1 MAENR
6 TFTLVGKFDDQIT
19 PSLKKLNR
27 TFAAFEKVINRGMGR
42 SFRELNK
49 DLRSFA
55 KDLDSIGDI
64 FDRKATRGVDRFRDG
79 IKAAGEDARVLG
91 RNLSDA
97 SKLGDGF
104 GAGMKDGIRAAQ
116 SEAKVLGDILKA
128 NALIKVGEGVGNAM
142 SVGARSTIGILS
154 KGMGFVGKQFSAAVK
169 DELEDMQA
177 RGSLF
182 GSLKKSGVFKGTTAE
197 EDTRDYRQT
206 KRISRINEEVIGNIV
221 RESPVSTATVSTLN
235 RQLTDNLLP
244 QMLKSRGITNLGT
257 QSEAQLEQTFKGT
270 QGKEGVG
277 TELAKLYEQMATL
290 MPSPQY
296 AKMGAMGFTQALT
309 SGTINRQLA
318 IFEGN
323 PVLVEALKTID
334 GGIAATSDIGKR
346 VQILKKAL
354 EVASPTMMLD
364 EMRLSV
370 AGGMQSIGDTLTN
383 PNVGILSFAMEV
395 QGQGKKSL
403 EDFGKVNGK
412 VVKNSAYALKLADFQ
427 KKQDER
433 KAEMLKKGNDLQAI
447 QTLQEKQRKDYI
459 EKLDDILKNANSPL
473 ERIGVSLS
481 PVLQSIAGMLNAM
494 GSVFMGPVNA
504 AMKTLDIVFAQ
515 LTINIDNIAS
525 KMRAG
530 EYNGAEG
537 IGRLFRE
544 ITKTI
549 ANIFD
554 PAGLGAAA
562 GEGIDKMFA
571 DFMKG
576 FNSKGLDGVSG
587 SEYLNTAIKG
597 IQTMIMKLLFTEG
610 DITKGLTPLG
620 DGLGKIFL
628 LLSAPAFVNAL
639 VMGLVPL
646 AIQGM
651 GGMLFGTLK
660 GLGPKLAAGKA
671 AKEAA
676 KLATAQKAAAAART
690 ASFGGMALGAAPVAA
705 AGAAG
710 GGGAAAAG
718 GGAAVAGGLA
728 SIPVVGWVAA
738 LAATVVIFE
747 GPIMAL
753 TNTLQDIGKKMQESS
768 NWLTSS
774 FGQVVQ
780 GIGQLFGGITKF
792 FNGLWEIVSGLIMGD
807 TDRVIAGIKK
817 LFSGIVDTLVGVVRL
832 IGGMG
837 GVVVGAI
844 RNIFTTI
851 ANVLNRAAPPAKA
864 IVKGKDGKV
873 RIPMSSIFTQ
883 MQNTPSWA
891 GAKGSANPFMGNL
904 GQAINYEMSNK
915 PSGSKLVVAN
925 SSETIIPA
933 AGGNGGG
940 MVDFV
945 RTMYSGFTSV
955 VAALTRVQQAQEKN
969 LGQIN
974 QTLVVNQ
981 QQTNTRLAKLETK
994 FSVPGMGSVGGV
1006 DSFTPMARGHGLTM
1020 TSGNRPGDKGW
1031 HGVNRARD
1039 YSNGSG
1045 PTPQMLAFA
1054 RFLSSS
1060 YGSNLK
1066 ELIYTPLGFSIKN
1079 GQRVPPYA
1087 RAGHYNHVHVA
1098 YARGAGTPAF
1108 FSSQREAMAWENK
1121 ATLGNVKVS
1130 SITSN
1135 SSEGMGAGVTVNAPI
1150 TIHQQP
1156 GQNSEQLAALVAM
1169 ELAGAIRQARSSSMY
1184 V

>member
-1 MAENR
+1 MADNR
-6 TFTLVGKFDDQIT
+6 TFTLIGKFDDQIT
-19 PSLKKLNR
+19 PQLKKLNR
-27 TFAAFEKVINRGMGR
+27 TFAAFEKTINRGMGR

-64 FDRKATRGVDRFRDG
+64 FDRKAARGLNRFRDG
-79 IKAAGEDARVLG
+79 IKAASEDARLLG
-91 RNLSDA
+91 KTLGDA
-97 SKLGDGF
+97 SQVGDNF

-128 NALIKVGEGVGNAM
+128 NALIQVGQGVSNAL
-142 SVGARSTIGILS
+142 GAGAASTLGVLQ
-154 KGMGFVGKQFSAAVK
+154 KGAGFFAKQFRAAVQ

-177 RGSLF
+177 RGSLY
-182 GSLKKSGVFKGTTAE
+182 GSLKKQGVFVGKTE
-197 EDTRDYRQT
+197 KEQTRDYRQT

-244 QMLKSRGITNLGT
+244 LMLKSRGITNLGT
-257 QSEAQLEQTFKGT
+257 QSEAELEKTFG
-270 QGKEGVG
+270 GKKGVG
-277 TELAKLYEQMATL
+277 TELAKLYEQMAML

-296 AKMGAMGFTQALT
+296 ARMGAMGFTQAIT

-334 GGIAATSDIGKR
+334 GGIQATSDIGKR
-346 VQILKKAL
+346 VQIIKKAL
-354 EVASPTMMLD
+354 EVAAPTMMLE
-364 EMRLSV
+364 EMRMSV
-370 AGGMQSIGDTLTN
+370 AGGLQAVQDTLTN
-383 PNVGILSFAMEV
+383 PSVGILSMAMEV
-395 QGQGKKSL
+395 AGQGKRTM
-403 EDFGKVNGK
+403 EDFGKINGK
-412 VVKNSAYALKLADFQ
+412 IVKGSAYEMRLADMR
-427 KKQDER
+427 KKQIER
-433 KAEMLKKGNDLQAI
+433 MGPRESWNAAQKEKALLEEQAFI
-447 QTLQEKQRKDYI
+447 D
-459 EKLDDILKNANSPL
+459 KLDDILANANTPL
-473 ERIGVSLS
+473 ERIAVSLA
-481 PVLQSIAGMLNAM
+481 PVLQSVSGVLNAM
-494 GSVFMGPVNA
+494 GSIFMGPVNG
-504 AMKTLDIVFAQ
+504 AMKVLDTVFAKLSLTLDNLASDLRGKTRTVPEAFGRMVGEIFKAFAN
-515 LTINIDNIAS
+515 L
-525 KMRAG
+525 
-530 EYNGAEG
+530 
-537 IGRLFRE
+537 
-544 ITKTI
+544 
-549 ANIFD
+549 FD
-554 PAGLGAAA
+554 PTTVGKEAGSA
-562 GEGIDKMFA
+562 IDKMFA
-571 DFMKG
+571 DFKKG
-576 FNSKGLDGVSG
+576 FDSVDGSKWMKMVVDGLND
-587 SEYLNTAIKG
+587 I
-597 IQTMIMKLLFTEG
+597 IMRLLFNEG
-610 DITKGLTPLG
+610 DIMKGVTPLG
-620 DGLGKIFL
+620 DGLAKIFL
-628 LLSAPAFVNAL
+628 LLSAPAFISAL
-639 VMGLVPL
+639 ISGLVPVAL
-646 AIQGM
+646 LSM
-651 GGMLFGTLK
+651 GDMLKTVFAGV
-660 GLGPKLAAGKA
+660 GPKVVKA
-671 AKEAA
+671 NATSKAA
-676 KLATAQKAAAAART
+676 KLATAQKAAAAARN
-690 ASFGGMALGAAPVAA
+690 ASIASMALGAAP
-705 AGAAG
+705 
-710 GGGAAAAG
+710 AAAG
-718 GGAAVAGGLA
+718 GAGGGVAAAGGLA
-728 SIPVVGWVAA
+728 SIPVAGWVAA

-753 TNTLQDIGKKMQESS
+753 TDTLQRIGKGMQESS

-780 GIGQLFGGITKF
+780 GIGQLFGGVTQF
-792 FNGLWEIVSGLIMGD
+792 FNGLWEVVSGLFSGD
-807 TDRVIAGIKK
+807 ADRVVAGIKK
-817 LFSGIVDTLVGVVRL
+817 LLTGIVNILVG
-832 IGGMG
+832 IGRTVGGLG

-844 RNIFTTI
+844 GNLFNTI
-851 ANVLNRAAPPAKA
+851 AELLRRAANYVDFLN
-864 IVKGKDGKV
+864 I
-873 RIPMSSIFTQ
+873 IPDEG
-883 MQNTPSWA
+883 P
-891 GAKGSANPFMGNL
+891 AKGSKSRWNPQTKQTEVLTSTGWVPAVSRYAGSL
-904 GQAINYEMSNK
+904 GDAVSQEMRMK
-915 PSGSKLVVAN
+915 PSGSSLVIAN

-974 QTLVVNQ
+974 QTLIVNQ

-1006 DSFTPMARGHGLTM
+1006 DSFTSMASSYGLTM
-1020 TSGNRPGDKGW
+1020 TSGNRPGDDGW

-1054 RFLSSS
+1054 RFLVSN

-1098 YARGAGTPAF
+1098 YALGAGMPAF
-1108 FSSQREAMAWENK
+1108 FSSQRAAMDWERK

-1135 SSEGMGAGVTVNAPI
+1135 SSEGMGGAVSVNAPI
-1150 TIHQQP
+1150 TIYQQP

-1169 ELAGAIRQARSSSMY
+1169 ELSNAINQARSSSMY

>member
-27 TFAAFEKVINRGMGR
+27 TFAAFERTINRGMGR
-42 SFRELNK
+42 SFRDLNK

-64 FDRKATRGVDRFRDG
+64 FDRKATRGVNRFRDG

-104 GAGMKDGIRAAQ
+104 GAGMKDGVRAAQ

-128 NALIKVGEGVGNAM
+128 NALIKVGEGVSRAGSAGFQGGM
-142 SVGARSTIGILS
+142 RGIGMIY
-154 KGMGFVGKQFSAAVK
+154 QFIAKRAKEAAV
-169 DELEDMQA
+169 DQLQDIQA

-182 GSLKKSGVFKGTTAE
+182 GSLNKEQLFSNAKNIKDEKQLADINEKNYDTT
-197 EDTRDYRQT
+197 RS
-206 KRISRINEEVIGNIV
+206 ISRAM
-221 RESPVSTATVSTLN
+221 ESSIADVVKSSTVSTATINILS
-235 RQLTDNLLP
+235 RQLSDNLLP
-244 QMLKSRGITNLGT
+244 SLLKAEGVTDLSKFEGPEGRK
-257 QSEAQLEQTFKGT
+257 QLDAIMQGEGGKKGV
-270 QGKEGVG
+270 GKE
-277 TELAKLYEQMATL
+277 LATLYEQMGSIIT
-290 MPSPQY
+290 SPQF
-296 AKMGAMGFTQALT
+296 APQAAMGFTQYIGQ
-309 SGTINRQLA
+309 GTVNRQLSV
-318 IFEGN
+318 FENN
-323 PVLVEALKTID
+323 PVLVDALKKYAIEFGSTTEGRIK
-334 GGIAATSDIGKR
+334 A
-346 VQILKKAL
+346 LKKAL
-354 EVASPTMMLD
+354 EVAMPEAALQEARTTII
-364 EMRLSV
+364 
-370 AGGMQSIGDTLTN
+370 GGVQSIGDTLTN
-383 PNVGILSFAMEV
+383 ASAGILSMGADIAG
-395 QGQGKKSL
+395 QGQKTLAMATANGSLKLQLETFERRQDEQRKAWLAEGAKTDKQLADRKKMEADQLLKFSKGMTRL
-403 EDFGKVNGK
+403 YENADSPIEIVAASFGP
-412 VVKNSAYALKLADFQ
+412 LMQKLADLLGSIGNVFIGPVTAIMDKLQ
-427 KKQDER
+427 LPLAQLMDNVDSIASNIRAGKPVGEQLGRLVGEFF
-433 KAEMLKKGNDLQAI
+433 KAFATLFTPGSVAEQGGSAI
-447 QTLQEKQRKDYI
+447 QKFFKDFADGFKEVKGQEYLGTIMKGI
-459 EKLDDILKNANSPL
+459 SNFLMNVIFNE
-473 ERIGVSLS
+473 G
-481 PVLQSIAGMLNAM
+481 
-494 GSVFMGPVNA
+494 NA
-504 AMKTLDIVFAQ
+504 A
-515 LTINIDNIAS
+515 
-525 KMRAG
+525 
-530 EYNGAEG
+530 Y
-537 IGRLFRE
+537 
-544 ITKTI
+544 
-549 ANIFD
+549 
-554 PAGLGAAA
+554 
-562 GEGIDKMFA
+562 
-571 DFMKG
+571 
-576 FNSKGLDGVSG
+576 
-587 SEYLNTAIKG
+587 
-597 IQTMIMKLLFTEG
+597 
-610 DITKGLTPLG
+610 GLTPLG
-620 DGLGKIFL
+620 DGLAKVFAL
-628 LLSAPAFVNAL
+628 LAAPAFVSAL
-639 VMGLVPL
+639 IAGLVPM

-651 GGMLFGTLK
+651 GGMMLGTLT
-660 GLGPKLAAGKA
+660 GLGSKLAAGKA
-671 AKEAA
+671 AKKAA
-676 KLATAQKAAAAART
+676 RLATAQYAASLART
-690 ASFGGMALGAAPVAA
+690 ASFGSMALGAAPVAA

-710 GGGAAAAG
+710 GGGAAAA
-718 GGAAVAGGLA
+718 AAGLA
-728 SIPVVGWVAA
+728 AIPVVGWVAA

-780 GIGQLFGGITKF
+780 GIGQLFGGVTKF

-807 TDRVIAGIKK
+807 TRRVIAGIKK
-817 LFSGIVDTLVGVVRL
+817 LFSGIVDVLVGIGRL

-837 GVVVGAI
+837 GVVVAAI

-851 ANVLNRAAPPAKA
+851 ADLLHRTPLE
-864 IVKGKDGKV
+864 VKGKDGKV
-873 RIPMSSIFTQ
+873 KVKIPISSIFTQ
-883 MQNTPSWA
+883 SQNIPGSA
-891 GAKGSANPFMGNL
+891 MAKGSATPFMGNL
-904 GQAINYEMSNK
+904 GQAVNYEMSNK

-940 MVDFV
+940 MVNFV
-945 RTMYSGFTSV
+945 KTMYSGFTSV
-955 VAALTRVQQAQEKN
+955 VAALSKVQQAQEKS

-994 FSVPGMGSVGGV
+994 FSAPGAGSVGGV
-1006 DSFTPMARGHGLTM
+1006 DSFTSMARGHGLTM

-1039 YSNGSG
+1039 YSNGTG
-1045 PTPQMLAFA
+1045 PTPQMMAFA
-1054 RFLSSS
+1054 RFLASN

-1098 YARGAGTPAF
+1098 YAMGAGTPAF

-1121 ATLGNVKVS
+1121 ATLGSVKVS

-1156 GQNSEQLAALVAM
+1156 GQSSEQLASLVAM
-1169 ELAGAIRQARSSSMY
+1169 ELASAIRQARSSSMY

>member
-1 MAENR
+1 MAENK

-64 FDRKATRGVDRFRDG
+64 FDRKASRGLNKFRDG
-79 IKAAGEDARVLG
+79 IKAASEDARVLG
-91 RNLSDA
+91 KNLGDA
-97 SKLGDGF
+97 SQVGDNF

-116 SEAKVLGDILKA
+116 GEAKVLGEILKA

-182 GSLKKSGVFKGTTAE
+182 GSLKKQGVFKGTTAE

-244 QMLKSRGITNLGT
+244 LMLKSRGINNLGT
-257 QSEAQLEQTFKGT
+257 QSEADLEKTFKGT
-270 QGKEGVG
+270 KEQPGVG
-277 TELAKLYEQMATL
+277 VELAKLYEQMATL

-296 AKMGAMGFTQALT
+296 ARMGAMGFTQAIT

-346 VQILKKAL
+346 VQIIKKAL
-354 EVASPTMMLD
+354 EIASPTMMLD
-364 EMRLSV
+364 EMRMSV
-370 AGGMQSIGDTLTN
+370 AGGMQAIQDTLTN
-383 PNVGILSFAMEV
+383 PSVGILSMAMEV
-395 QGQGKKSL
+395 QGQGEKTL
-403 EDFGKVNGK
+403 ADFGKVKGK
-412 VVKNSAYALKLADFQ
+412 VVKNSAYALKLADYDR
-427 KKQDER
+427 KQEER
-433 KAEMLKKGNDLQAI
+433 KAEMLKKGASLQSI
-447 QTLQEKQRKDYI
+447 ELQQQKQRTEYI
-459 EKLDDILKNANSPL
+459 EKLDDILRNANSPL
-473 ERIGVSLS
+473 ERIAVSLS
-481 PVLQSIAGMLNAM
+481 PVLQSISGLLNAV

-504 AMKTLDIVFAQ
+504 AMKSLDIVFAQ
-515 LTINIDNIAS
+515 LQINLDNIAS
-525 KMRAG
+525 KLRAG
-530 EYNGAEG
+530 KYTGAEG
-537 IGRLFRE
+537 IGRLFAE
-544 ITKTI
+544 IVKSI
-549 ANIFD
+549 ATLFD
-554 PAGLGAAA
+554 PSGLGGEA
-562 GEGIDKMFA
+562 GTAIDKMFA
-571 DFMKG
+571 DFMRG
-576 FNSKGLDGVSG
+576 FNSDKLNGSKYLDMV
-587 SEYLNTAIKG
+587 IKG

-610 DITKGLTPLG
+610 DMTKGLTPLG

-628 LLSAPAFVNAL
+628 LLSAPAFVSAL
-639 VMGLVPL
+639 IAGLVPM

-651 GGMLFGTLK
+651 GGMMLGTLT
-660 GLGPKLAAGKA
+660 GLGPKIGKANA

-710 GGGAAAAG
+710 GGGAAA
-718 GGAAVAGGLA
+718 AGGLA

-817 LFSGIVDTLVGVVRL
+817 LFNGIVDTLVGIVRL

-851 ANVLNRAAPPAKA
+851 ANLLNRAAPPATA

-883 MQNTPSWA
+883 MQNTPGSA
-891 GAKGSANPFMGNL
+891 FAKGSANPFMGNL

-955 VAALTRVQQAQEKN
+955 VAALSKVQQAQEKN

-1020 TSGNRPGDKGW
+1020 TSGNRPGDRGW

-1039 YSNGSG
+1039 YSNGTG
-1045 PTPQMLAFA
+1045 PTPQMMAFA
-1054 RFLSSS
+1054 RFLASS

-1098 YARGAGTPAF
+1098 YAMGAGTPAF